1 MSTEFGGKSFFTER
15 LTRKVPETGEW
26 LLALALALVGAAG
39 IAFSAVYL
47 GGIAIVVAA
56 GVLAAEI
63 YLLPAII
70 VKEYEYILTDNI
82 LDIDMV
88 TAKRSRKRLKSL
100 DIKLLAECGRAE
112 GDVDGAFLC
121 PSRRSD
127 NLYYLKSEKG
137 ETVIIAPNEMMLRAF
152 EYYMGRRFN
161 K

>member
-1 MSTEFGGKSFFTER
+1 MSAEFGGKSFFTER
-15 LTRKVPETGEW
+15 LARKVPETGEW
-26 LLALALALVGAAG
+26 LLALALILLGAAVIG
-39 IAFSAVYL
+39 FSAVYL

-56 GVLAAEI
+56 GVVAAEI

-82 LDIDMV
+82 LDIDLV

-100 DIKLLAECGRAE
+100 DIKLMAECGRAR
-112 GDVDGAFLC
+112 GDAAGEFLC

-137 ETVIIAPNEMMLRAF
+137 ETVIIDPNESMLRAF
-152 EYYMGRRFN
+152 EYYMGRRFE

>member
-26 LLALALALVGAAG
+26 LLAFVLALVGSVV
-39 IAFSAVYL
+39 IAISAVYL

-56 GVLAAEI
+56 GVVAAEI

-82 LDIDMV
+82 LDIDMI

-100 DIKLLAECGRAE
+100 DIKLLAECGRVE
-112 GDVDGAFLC
+112 GDVAGAFMC

-137 ETVIIAPNEMMLRAF
+137 ETVIIDPNEMMLRAF